1 MKNNVNEIIRAY
13 TMDKVQVKDGKVYLC
28 TRTGEAD
35 GGTITLHYLPHELV
49 GLYFEEVTT

>member
-1 MKNNVNEIIRAY
+1 M
-13 TMDKVQVKDGKVYLC
+13 VYLC